1 MAGTT
6 LMTCYKFLLLIAPHS
21 AAVDASLRRLR
32 VPKTIHKKKSS
43 KNKTFLPDADTKDRW
58 SSLMRNLLE
67 GIVGIFVGFLSAV
80 PDLVVR
86 SARGPSTCRWAE
98 PFIIAAI
105 FAVAMNG
112 LRFLSVSRD
121 KAEWCVSWQNITGRM
136 TCGGATVPCPNIETT
151 T

>member
-1 MAGTT
+1 M
-6 LMTCYKFLLLIAPHS
+6 LI
-21 AAVDASLRRLR
+21 LRKHF
-32 VPKTIHKKKSS
+32 VGSG
-43 KNKTFLPDADTKDRW
+43 KNKTFRPDADTKDRW
-58 SSLMRNLLE
+58 PSLMRNLLE

-80 PDLVVR
+80 PDFRCVR

-105 FAVAMNG
+105 LAVAMNG

-121 KAEWCVSWQNITGRM
+121 KAEWCVSWQSITGRM
-136 TCGGATVPCPNIETT
+136 TCGGATVPSPNIETT